1 MLKSELI
8 NVGRIVHHDVSNSF
22 VTNSNANCVTFGV
35 QMQLA
40 AADEDIVQYNTDILN
55 IEMFTWVVKILGKS
69 SVWLLL
75 VSIFV
80 RATYTVVE
88 IR

>member
-1 MLKSELI
+1 
-8 NVGRIVHHDVSNSF
+8 
-22 VTNSNANCVTFGV
+22 
-35 QMQLA
+35 MQLA